1 MRALSA
7 ALLVAPVAA
16 LTTDPRARRR
26 PRFRSSDLS
35 ELVENADGF
44 VEIGNLSNLFARL
57 PRPRSAV
64 GACRA
69 LPQRFRSEARRRGS
83 TSGKGTAGKG
93 TATFQEARFDSSQ
106 VDGDFRG
113 EESRDLGE
121 REHVSTRVRKLI
133 EDERVGGFSSCF
145 IPSLRLCTFGNIPNG
160 A

>member
-7 ALLVAPVAA
+7 ALLVAPGAA

-26 PRFRSSDLS
+26 PRFRSSGLS

-57 PRPRSAV
+57 PRPRSAG
-64 GACRA
+64 GASRA

-83 TSGKGTAGKG
+83 NFGKG

-145 IPSLRLCTFGNIPNG
+145 TPSLRLCTFGNIPNG